1 MDTWFVPAN
10 TRKHK
15 IDVLYCMIFLT
26 LMAVPVCQV
35 SIYLVQNDEANL
47 FSESVEASVLKRYF
61 KHNDPKTKSLDN
73 VQQALQGCTWRAA
86 NLESKVSIQSIS
98 NSVTLFEKHISVKL
112 TTKYISLWDS
122 SANISSLLLTVA
134 PVTVTN

>member
-1 MDTWFVPAN
+1 
-10 TRKHK
+10 
-15 IDVLYCMIFLT
+15 MIFLT

-35 SIYLVQNDEANL
+35 SIYLAQNDEACL

-86 NLESKVSIQSIS
+86 NLESKVSIQSLS
-98 NSVTLFEKHISVKL
+98 NVG
-112 TTKYISLWDS
+112 
-122 SANISSLLLTVA
+122 
-134 PVTVTN
+134 